1 MRAPAPLRWRRTAIR
16 VAAILLPALLLTGC
30 LFPPEP
36 MTTEAEEVRTLY
48 LVIFGLGALVF
59 VGVEGFLIYAIFRY
73 RRRDDRLPEQHH
85 GNIKVEIV
93 WTVIPTVIVLILF
106 VTSMFTLGDISAR
119 SDDPVRIEVEG
130 QQFSWTFR
138 YANGYAVSGNPL
150 APPVLVVPA
159 GMPVRL
165 SLVSRDVIHSFFVPA
180 FLVKTD
186 VVPFGQNQTPNEL
199 EFTVTTPGTYRGQC
213 AEYCGTLHAD
223 MTFAVQAMA
232 PAAFDAWLATAASAT
247 PTPVPAASAP
257 PDAHVVEVTADR
269 IEFNVHELE
278 VPAGEVFIIRFTNA
292 EAIDHNVS
300 VYDGETALFTGGVVV
315 GPDATVD
322 YVVGP
327 LEAGE
332 YTFICDFHPIPAMTG
347 TLTVR

>member
-1 MRAPAPLRWRRTAIR
+1 MIR
-16 VAAILLPALLLTGC
+16 LAAVCLPALVLSGC

-36 MTTEAEEVRTLY
+36 MTTQAEEVRTLF

-59 VGVEGFLIYAIFRY
+59 VGVEGFLIYAVFRY
-73 RRRDDRLPEQHH
+73 RRRDDRLPAQHH
-85 GNIKVEIV
+85 GNTKVEIV

-138 YANGYAVSGNPL
+138 YANGYSVTGNVL
-150 APPVLVVPA
+150 APPVLVVPT
-159 GMPVRL
+159 GEPVRL
-165 SLVSRDVIHSFFVPA
+165 ALVSRDVIHSFFVPA

-186 VVPFGQNQTPNEL
+186 VVPFGQGQAPNEL

-213 AEYCGTLHAD
+213 AEFCGTLHAD

-232 PAAFDAWLATAASAT
+232 PADFDAWLATAASAT
-247 PTPVPAASAP
+247 PTPAASVP
-257 PDAHVVEVTADR
+257 PDVHVAELTADN
-269 IEFNVHELE
+269 IAFSVQELQ
-278 VPAGEVFIIRFTNA
+278 VPAGEPFIIRFTNA
-292 EAIDHNVS
+292 EGVDHNVS
-300 VYDGETALFTGGVVV
+300 IYDGETALFTGSTVT
-315 GPDATVD
+315 GPDVTVD
-322 YVVGP
+322 YLFGP
-327 LEAGE
+327 LEPGE
-332 YTFICDFHPIPAMTG
+332 YTFICDFHPIQAMTG

>member
-1 MRAPAPLRWRRTAIR
+1 MRPPVLNRWRRTAIR
-16 VAAILLPALLLTGC
+16 LAAVFLPALLLTGC

-48 LVIFGLGALVF
+48 LIIFGLGALVF

-73 RRRDDRLPEQHH
+73 RRRDDRLPAQHH
-85 GNIKVEIV
+85 GNIKVEVV

-106 VTSMFTLGDISAR
+106 VTSMFTLGNISGR
-119 SDDPVRIEVEG
+119 SDDAVQIEVEG

-150 APPVLVVPA
+150 APPTLVVPV
-159 GMPVRL
+159 GLPVRL

-186 VVPFGQNQTPNEL
+186 VVPFGQNQSPNEL

-223 MTFAVQAMA
+223 MTFEVQAMA
-232 PAAFDAWLATAASAT
+232 PADFDAWLATAATAT
-247 PTPVPAASAP
+247 PTPAAAPSAP
-257 PDAHVVEVTADR
+257 PDAQVVEITADR
-269 IEFNVHELE
+269 IEFDLHELE

-292 EAIDHNVS
+292 EDIDHNVS
-300 VYDGETALFTGGVVV
+300 IYDGETALFTGSALV

-322 YVVGP
+322 YVAGP

-332 YTFICDFHPIPAMTG
+332 YTFICDFHPVPAMTG